1 MGSIECKTFCTEKET
16 IIKMKRQPIEWQK
29 IFANIFA
36 KIFANH
42 TSNKRSIFKIYDEH
56 IQLSKK
62 TNNPI

>member
-29 IFANIFA
+29 IFAN
-36 KIFANH
+36 H